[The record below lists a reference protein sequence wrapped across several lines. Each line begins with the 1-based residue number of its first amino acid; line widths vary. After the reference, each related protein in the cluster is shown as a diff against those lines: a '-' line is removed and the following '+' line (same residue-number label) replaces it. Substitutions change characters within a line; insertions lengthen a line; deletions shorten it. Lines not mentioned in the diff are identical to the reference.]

1 MQLFMPRRSLVRDL
15 GRGRCVL
22 LPSDPGQERM
32 LEFMRLFNPAAR
44 PASAGRISADGRHIS
59 LTRPQRIDAETA
71 SRAQTPPGLSTVY
84 FVQITVASPRL
95 TPSAVAQGL
104 KELKQTAT
112 LLIGGL
118 AGCAAATRTRS
129 PRISSRARPGTSLS
143 TSASASSPPAALNC
157 PQVRPSSPLCGGPHN
172 RPPRLAGRPRRATR
186 GGQAGRGERGL
197 DQRIGQGGAPQ
208 APVSRRQ
215 PGGPRRCGS

>member
-32 LEFMRLFNPAAR
+32 IELMRLFNPAAR

-59 LTRPQRIDAETA
+59 LTRPLRIDAETA

-104 KELKQTAT
+104 KELRETAT
-112 LLIGGL
+112 LLIGGA
-118 AGCAAATRTRS
+118 AG
-129 PRISSRARPGTSLS
+129 PRR
-143 TSASASSPPAALNC
+143 
-157 PQVRPSSPLCGGPHN
+157 
-172 RPPRLAGRPRRATR
+172 AGRPSPEPPGPREPLHADVYSPRAVTT
-186 GGQAGRGERGL
+186 GELSALLEPYAPGL
-197 DQRIGQGGAPQ
+197 ASAEGPSTTDGGAHHCSEHRP
-208 APVSRRQ
+208 
-215 PGGPRRCGS
+215 